1 MLTNFSPVNKV
12 SLLALTK
19 IIPEVKKT
27 STIAELAQELN
38 VSLSSELRN
47 RQLLIQKINQIAP
60 VSNPSSPI
68 PEYVKTIIT

>member
-47 RQLLIQKINQIAP
+47 RQLLIQKINQIQTPAERTRP
-60 VSNPSSPI
+60 KPDSDNWFA
-68 PEYVKTIIT
+68 